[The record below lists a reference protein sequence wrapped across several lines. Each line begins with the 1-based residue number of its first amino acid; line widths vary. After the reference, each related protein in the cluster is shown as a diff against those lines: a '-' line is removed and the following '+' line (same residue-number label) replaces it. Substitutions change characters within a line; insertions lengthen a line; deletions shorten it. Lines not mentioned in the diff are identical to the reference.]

1 MARIFTL
8 GELVSLGKQYAD
20 QENSGFISD
29 AEWRGYF
36 SSAYAVLY
44 STLVESGMR
53 YFESTDVYTV
63 TDDPWTLP
71 EDFLST
77 IGVDYLEDGTL
88 TGNRYQLREHM
99 AQERN
104 IYAGVTSGG
113 NRAYRYAL
121 VGQELKLLPTPKTGD
136 KYAHVYIPQPAKLT
150 DDNTKIDVVT
160 PDGEQFLIWYA
171 VFLARDK
178 EDSDVRSA
186 LRERENALRRVT
198 EWAQLRA
205 FHAPRTPMVEQEFT
219 DGEFDVAS
227 WWWNRGG
234 R

>member
-8 GELVSLGKQYAD
+8 GELVTLGKQYAD
-20 QENSGFISD
+20 QEGSDFISD

-53 YFESTDVYTV
+53 YFESTDTYTV
-63 TDDPWTLP
+63 GADPWNLP

-77 IGVDYLEDGTL
+77 VGVDYLLDGTL
-88 TGNRYQLREHM
+88 TGRRYQLIESM

-104 IYAGVTSGG
+104 MYSGVSSSGTAG
-113 NRAYRYAL
+113 RYAI
-121 VGQELKLLPTPKTGD
+121 VGSVLELHPTPATGQV
-136 KYAHVYIPQPAKLT
+136 YAHVYIPQPARLT
-150 DDNTKIDVVT
+150 SDSDRVDVVT

-178 EDSDVRSA
+178 EDTDVRSA
-186 LRERENALRRVT
+186 LRERENALVRLR

-205 FHAPRTPMVEQEFT
+205 FHSPRRPMVQQEIA
-219 DGEFDVAS
+219 DYEYDPADWRWS
-227 WWWNRGG
+227 RGG